1 MKIISYNINLSNP
14 QKIKKLLDYNADVY
28 VVPEIAGEE
37 EQFLPPDFEMKWKG
51 INFEKPFMG
60 TKSKGLG
67 IIWRRGYGKVPDW
80 YDESLT
86 YAIPLIYD
94 EVLIL
99 GFWPTQN
106 DKCKSYTKI
115 ARQIIDKYS
124 PYIAAAEKCIITG
137 DFNLYHKLN
146 APNKAADIIEIDRVL
161 HELKLKSLYHEQ
173 WGEPIG
179 SESQKTFYFRNDYNN
194 PFFLDYTYSKE
205 PLPHY
210 ELLLPWN
217 KEISDH
223 VGQLIVL

>member
-1 MKIISYNINLSNP
+1 MKIISYNISLSNP
-14 QKIKKLLDYNADVY
+14 QKIKQLLDYNADVY
-28 VVPEIAGEE
+28 VIPEIAGEE

-94 EVLIL
+94 GVLIL

-137 DFNLYHKLN
+137 DFNLYHKPN
-146 APNKAADIIEIDRVL
+146 APNKAADIIEIDSL
-161 HELKLKSLYHEQ
+161 LHNYKFKSIYHELR
-173 WGEPIG
+173 GEAFG
-179 SESQKTFYFRNDYNN
+179 YETKKTFYMQFKEDN
-194 PFFLDYTYSKE
+194 PFFLDYTYSN
-205 PLPHY
+205 LPVKDY
-210 ELLLPWN
+210 DFIKSPIE
-217 KEISDH
+217 KFSDH
-223 VGQLIVL
+223 IGQVIEL